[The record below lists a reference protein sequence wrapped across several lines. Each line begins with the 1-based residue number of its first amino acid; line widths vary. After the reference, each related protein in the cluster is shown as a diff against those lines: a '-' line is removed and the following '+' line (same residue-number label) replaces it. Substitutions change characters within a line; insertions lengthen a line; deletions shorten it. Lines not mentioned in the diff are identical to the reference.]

1 MVVVWQK
8 EGGLRRGIFNDI
20 ISSKTM
26 I

>member
-8 EGGLRRGIFNDI
+8 EGGLRRGVYIED